1 MFGRAHNGRRDARLD
16 PRQERATVGWEGAA
30 VATGRRIEH
39 EGRKVPNRLGWRRR
53 GGATAVTLTAATF

>member
-39 EGRKVPNRLGWRRR
+39 EGRKVPNIGLG
-53 GGATAVTLTAATF
+53 GVAAGVPRP